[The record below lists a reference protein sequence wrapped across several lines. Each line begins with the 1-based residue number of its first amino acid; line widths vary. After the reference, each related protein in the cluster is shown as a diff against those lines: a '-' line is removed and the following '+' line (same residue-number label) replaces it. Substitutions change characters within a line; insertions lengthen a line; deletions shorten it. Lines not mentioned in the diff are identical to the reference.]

1 MEESLWQGCDKL
13 RGSVESSEYKH
24 IVLGLI
30 FLKFASDK
38 FETRREE
45 LIANGMEKYI
55 EMKDFYTMENVFF
68 LKETSR
74 WSYIQNNA
82 KQNDQA
88 LIIDTALHAIE
99 KVTDTYHQWQAG
111 EIDNVPEFCYSADLD
126 EISKKYFLL
135 VPSKYIEFVNRDE
148 FLDYEDQMEKLQ
160 EELRDLFAE
169 EEQLKEDVKEVFK
182 SLGYDLQSIRY
193 NVQRLVMNEK
203 NNSLR

>member
-1 MEESLWQGCDKL
+1 MAKNITNNRDKSMEESLWQACDKL

-38 FETRREE
+38 FEKRREE

-82 KQNDQA
+82 KQND
-88 LIIDTALHAIE
+88 
-99 KVTDTYHQWQAG
+99 
-111 EIDNVPEFCYSADLD
+111 
-126 EISKKYFLL
+126 
-135 VPSKYIEFVNRDE
+135 
-148 FLDYEDQMEKLQ
+148 
-160 EELRDLFAE
+160 
-169 EEQLKEDVKEVFK
+169 
-182 SLGYDLQSIRY
+182 
-193 NVQRLVMNEK
+193 
-203 NNSLR
+203 

>member
-55 EMKDFYTMENVFF
+55 EMKDFYTMENVIF

-82 KQNDQA
+82 KQND
-88 LIIDTALHAIE
+88 
-99 KVTDTYHQWQAG
+99 
-111 EIDNVPEFCYSADLD
+111 
-126 EISKKYFLL
+126 
-135 VPSKYIEFVNRDE
+135 
-148 FLDYEDQMEKLQ
+148 
-160 EELRDLFAE
+160 
-169 EEQLKEDVKEVFK
+169 
-182 SLGYDLQSIRY
+182 
-193 NVQRLVMNEK
+193 
-203 NNSLR
+203 